1 VLRRPVPRLAME
13 HHTIVNSRAPRSRR
27 RKTRSKE
34 KDSTGLAE
42 DANSPPSASPPA
54 PSPPAAPLSGQEPLP
69 SNASSLT
76 NFEGHKPFWEP
87 DYPSQRFRPGKPGAG
102 DLRYSPPPQ
111 LFSPPISPNE
121 LHLQHI
127 TAGHATTAVL
137 SVNVKVKHV
146 PTTSNTH

>member
-1 VLRRPVPRLAME
+1 ME

-42 DANSPPSASPPA
+42 DAN
-54 PSPPAAPLSGQEPLP
+54 SPPAAPLSGQEPLP